1 MNNFL
6 SETELITEVDKSTKA
21 FKYFAA
27 TTLHQRFELLIQIAE
42 DLKKFKNNLIGL
54 ASEETNL
61 SFERLEKE
69 FDRTIFQLKSYAA
82 YAAKGNWLNIKISKS
97 NGKDIRKMN
106 IPLGPIVVFGSSN
119 FPFAYSTPGGDTA
132 SALAA
137 GCCVIIKAHPAHIKT
152 SSACAGIITDVIKK
166 NNFPEGIFRHV
177 NLDMATTQILVKH
190 PAVKAV
196 AFTGSFSGGKQI
208 FDWGN
213 EREVPIPVFAE
224 MGSENPIFL
233 LPEILLEKTDQIADK
248 LFSSITTSVGQF
260 CTNPGLLI
268 AIKSKSL
275 KKFEKILTEKLNSAK
290 AENMLHAG
298 IAKNFHS
305 NRKIALQQNGLELL
319 TSERLTSSLQ
329 SIPTLAKVS
338 STEFINNKQ
347 LHEEVFGPFSIIVE
361 CENEIEMNNVAK
373 SIKGQ
378 LTCTVFG
385 TNNDLRKNSELT
397 KNLQQICGR
406 FVINDVPT
414 GVEVCLAMQHG
425 GPFPATTDSRFTAVG
440 GDAIL
445 RFCRPLTWQNCP
457 EEFLPQEL
465 RDDNPLNLSQSI
477 SNSSY

>member
-6 SETELITEVDKSTKA
+6 SETELLSEVDKSTKA
-21 FKYFAA
+21 FKNFA
-27 TTLHQRFELLIQIAE
+27 TSTLHQRFELLIKIADE
-42 DLKKFKNNLIGL
+42 LEKFKNNLIAI

-69 FDRTIFQLKSYAA
+69 FVRTIFQLNSYAA
-82 YAAKGNWLNIKISKS
+82 YASKGKWLNIKISKS

-106 IPLGPIVVFGSSN
+106 IPLGPIAVFGSSN

-152 SSACAGIITDVIKK
+152 SSACAEIITDVIKK

-177 NLDMATTQILVKH
+177 NLDVATTSVLVKH

-233 LPEILLEKTDQIADK
+233 LPEILEEKIEKIADK

-268 AIKSKSL
+268 AIKSDSL
-275 KKFEKILTEKLNSAK
+275 NKLENILTEKLNSAK
-290 AENMLHAG
+290 AENMLHPG
-298 IAKNFHS
+298 IAKNFRS
-305 NRKIALQQNGLELL
+305 NREIALQQNGLELL
-319 TSERLTSSLQ
+319 TSERFTKPLQ
-329 SIPTLAKVS
+329 AIPTLAKVS

-385 TNNDLRKNSELT
+385 TNHDLRKNSELT
-397 KNLQQICGR
+397 KNLKQICGR

-445 RFCRPLTWQNCP
+445 RFCRPLAWQNCP
-457 EEFLPQEL
+457 EEFLPAEL
-465 RDDNPLNLSQSI
+465 KDLNPLNLPQEITDSD
-477 SNSSY
+477 Y